1 MKNLKDELKKNVVHE
16 GTSRPMLSMSQ
27 KLLQE
32 TENVILPPTPDS
44 SLCNIDEKREG
55 IIHAN
60 SPNFKRKD
68 ISKPLEDNFTAIKSL
83 AKDLQFNIQHDGAI
97 NSASKVYSDLVSQG
111 ENQKPKL
118 RYHGAVKK
126 KNNDNAN
133 EYLKSNFVNK
143 NKETNDTNIDA
154 KTNESMPTI
163 GGSIEA
169 MQTIPRASVKVD
181 PSLMLE
187 CHTNESGFE
196 EVSIL
201 SEKNAY
207 DVSNIS
213 AFGSNQ
219 GALKS
224 LKKDLSANIE
234 PSKKYLDAV
243 PNSYTK
249 ENVINVQY
257 KAFDDVSLNPQYV
270 KTLNKIVPE
279 DSVSHDAH
287 RNHSALNANASKRQA
302 MLEGEPLFARTVTPL
317 PKHDK
322 TLFTTPEF
330 TSYGKAQ
337 YLCPEGN
344 FDGEPQRRISTTQ
357 RHMPELLSYWKEME
371 AETKG
376 QFLFLIAFC
385 WKSYFLPFI
394 FWFTKIYKC
403 YSSEN
408 QGTRNTSV
416 RRSGST
422 GSSIRNRY
430 HPKPMP
436 SVDECARQ
444 ERERIITSSIGEVM
458 QPLLLLSEKNFIHP
472 RLVNRAE
479 HLAQK
484 PALSIDK
491 GLQKENTSLPKVQV
505 GSQEN
510 VTQDTQTE
518 KPFSRKNSL
527 KEVDIILLFM
537 F

>member
-1 MKNLKDELKKNVVHE
+1 MKNLRDELKKNVRHE
-16 GTSRPMLSMSQ
+16 STSRPTLSLSQ
-27 KLLQE
+27 NMLQE
-32 TENVILPPTPDS
+32 TENVILPPNPDS
-44 SLCNIDEKREG
+44 SLCNIDDKREG

-68 ISKPLEDNFTAIKSL
+68 ISQPLKDNFTAIKSL

-97 NSASKVYSDLVSQG
+97 NAVSKVYSDLVIQG
-111 ENQKPKL
+111 ENQKPNL

-169 MQTIPRASVKVD
+169 MQSIPRASVKVD

-187 CHTNESGFE
+187 CHTNESEFE

-234 PSKKYLDAV
+234 HNKKYLGAV
-243 PNSYTK
+243 PNSYSK
-249 ENVINVQY
+249 ENVINVEY
-257 KAFDDVSLNPQYV
+257 KAVDDVSLNPQYV

-287 RNHSALNANASKRQA
+287 RNHSAINANASKRQA
-302 MLEGEPLFARTVTPL
+302 MMKGEPLFARTINPL
-317 PKHDK
+317 QKNDK
-322 TLFTTPEF
+322 RLLTTQKF

-337 YLCPEGN
+337 NLCPEGALN
-344 FDGEPQRRISTTQ
+344 GEPDKRISTTQ
-357 RHMPELLSYWKEME
+357 RQMPELMSYWKGKE

-376 QFLFLIAFC
+376 
-385 WKSYFLPFI
+385 
-394 FWFTKIYKC
+394 
-403 YSSEN
+403 
-408 QGTRNTSV
+408 R
-416 RRSGST
+416 
-422 GSSIRNRY
+422 
-430 HPKPMP
+430 
-436 SVDECARQ
+436 
-444 ERERIITSSIGEVM
+444 
-458 QPLLLLSEKNFIHP
+458 
-472 RLVNRAE
+472 
-479 HLAQK
+479 
-484 PALSIDK
+484 
-491 GLQKENTSLPKVQV
+491 
-505 GSQEN
+505 
-510 VTQDTQTE
+510 
-518 KPFSRKNSL
+518 
-527 KEVDIILLFM
+527 LLF
-537 F
+537 

>member
-1 MKNLKDELKKNVVHE
+1 MKNLRDELKKNVQHE
-16 GTSRPMLSMSQ
+16 STSRPMLSLSQ
-27 KLLQE
+27 NLLQE

-60 SPNFKRKD
+60 SPNFKRKEM
-68 ISKPLEDNFTAIKSL
+68 SQPLKDNFTAIKSL

-97 NSASKVYSDLVSQG
+97 NTASKVYSDFVLQG
-111 ENQKPKL
+111 TNQNPNL

-126 KNNDNAN
+126 KNNDSAKEN
-133 EYLKSNFVNK
+133 LKSNLASVNK
-143 NKETNDTNIDA
+143 VANDTNIDA
-154 KTNESMPTI
+154 KTSESMPTI

-181 PSLMLE
+181 PSFMLE

-224 LKKDLSANIE
+224 LKRDLSANIE
-234 PSKKYLDAV
+234 HNKEDLKAV

-249 ENVINVQY
+249 ENVINLQY
-257 KAFDDVSLNPQYV
+257 KAVDDVSLNPQYV
-270 KTLNKIVPE
+270 KKLNKIVPE
-279 DSVSHDAH
+279 DSVSHDVH

-330 TSYGKAQ
+330 ASYGKAQ

-357 RHMPELLSYWKEME
+357 RHMPELLSYWKEKE
-371 AETKG
+371 VETKG
-376 QFLFLIAFC
+376 QFLF
-385 WKSYFLPFI
+385 
-394 FWFTKIYKC
+394 
-403 YSSEN
+403 
-408 QGTRNTSV
+408 
-416 RRSGST
+416 
-422 GSSIRNRY
+422 
-430 HPKPMP
+430 
-436 SVDECARQ
+436 
-444 ERERIITSSIGEVM
+444 
-458 QPLLLLSEKNFIHP
+458 
-472 RLVNRAE
+472 
-479 HLAQK
+479 
-484 PALSIDK
+484 
-491 GLQKENTSLPKVQV
+491 
-505 GSQEN
+505 
-510 VTQDTQTE
+510 
-518 KPFSRKNSL
+518 
-527 KEVDIILLFM
+527 
-537 F
+537 